1 MGKSSKN
8 GESLSQSRSSG
19 SVSFLLL
26 FCSNIFGVEMRNFLP
41 KKPHLLRN
49 LLQQQILAQ
58 NSAQDPIF
66 HQLRNLKSHWLKMWV
81 SKSQLTLQKSPDISG
96 FSRLQ
101 FWAWILQIP
110 GSLKNLNFPV
120 KIWTEILAKPN
131 IYNKSLCI
139 SQEIW
144 KNQKGFQFEFV
155 GNFTQL
161 SIVGRDISQHQ
172 DLIKPPT
179 STQVESIISRS
190 ATFESHDVWRHRGW
204 FLKLKQVS

>member
-81 SKSQLTLQKSPDISG
+81 SKSQLTLQKKPGHFWIFQTAILGLNSAD
-96 FSRLQ
+96 SRL
-101 FWAWILQIP
+101 P
-110 GSLKNLNFPV
+110 K
-120 KIWTEILAKPN
+120 E
-131 IYNKSLCI
+131 
-139 SQEIW
+139 
-144 KNQKGFQFEFV
+144 FEFPCKDLNWNSGEAKHLQQV
-155 GNFTQL
+155 TLYFPRNLKKSKGI
-161 SIVGRDISQHQ
+161 SIWIYGEFF
-172 DLIKPPT
+172 PT
-179 STQVESIISRS
+179 LDCWERKRQSTPRS
-190 ATFESHDVWRHRGW
+190 Y
-204 FLKLKQVS
+204 